1 MPLSRTRVSGAKLG
15 RPRQRHE
22 GGNDVDAYP
31 GLLQYEDDLGEA
43 ERPLQH
49 CPDLLKGRN
58 TGQRSDN
65 LLSEVNLTLSRRQY
79 IRQSPVFLVAA
90 SFTSR
95 ALGNTEGH
103 PDISFP
109 VQPRERLSVTS
120 WPFREYFKTS
130 TNRNRDSSQPGMDM
144 KDFPKFVRDTFGIP
158 NINPLRDHFSST
170 DSAYLE
176 AFNRAVDDAK
186 SKVVDL
192 GLGGKPFYN
201 PDKSARDAAVAFG
214 HEGIDLAVAV
224 RSPSVRQHVSGP
236 AGLKPDSALA
246 AESLGRLA
254 EYGAKRNVI
263 VNLENDHP
271 VAEDPFFLAEVLH
284 RVNNPYL
291 RGLPDMGNSLV
302 GHDEDYN
309 ERGVRAMFK
318 YAYSMCH
325 VKDVLQGDGKQ
336 YRVNLARMFEIAKAS
351 GYRGYY
357 SMEFDTGSGDAVAGT
372 KRLAKETLKFL
383 S

>member
-1 MPLSRTRVSGAKLG
+1 
-15 RPRQRHE
+15 
-22 GGNDVDAYP
+22 
-31 GLLQYEDDLGEA
+31 
-43 ERPLQH
+43 
-49 CPDLLKGRN
+49 
-58 TGQRSDN
+58 
-65 LLSEVNLTLSRRQY
+65 
-79 IRQSPVFLVAA
+79 
-90 SFTSR
+90 
-95 ALGNTEGH
+95 
-103 PDISFP
+103 
-109 VQPRERLSVTS
+109 
-120 WPFREYFKTS
+120 
-130 TNRNRDSSQPGMDM
+130 MDM
-144 KDFPKFVRDTFGIP
+144 KDFPKFVRDTFGIG
-158 NINPLRDHFSST
+158 NINPLKDHFSST
-170 DSAYLE
+170 ESGYLA

-192 GLGGKPFYN
+192 GLGGKEFYS

-214 HEGIDLAVAV
+214 REGIDMAVAV
-224 RSPSVRQHVSGP
+224 RSPSVRQHVSGA
-236 AGLKPDSALA
+236 AGLKPDPALA

-291 RGLPDMGNSLV
+291 RGLPDLGNSLV

-318 YAYSMCH
+318 YAYGMCH

-336 YRVNLARMFEIAKAS
+336 YTVNLPRMFEIAKAS

-357 SMEFDTGSGDAVAGT
+357 SMEFDTGSGDPVTGT
-372 KRLAKETLKFL
+372 KRLAEETLKFL